1 MLYIPLLP
9 VYVYGALR
17 TRRLLY
23 FTAANPG
30 IEMGGFFGEK
40 KDQIL
45 DMIPEAYKVLGVHVQ
60 GKWSEKKLVSAMAT
74 KNIHFP
80 VIAKPNVGERGE
92 GVQKIEDIY
101 QLVRYHETEHD
112 FLIQEFVDY
121 PLELGVLYAKMPGS
135 SEGTIT
141 SVTLKKFLT
150 VLGDGKRTVQELVN
164 AHPRH
169 RLYADML
176 MKCYPERMSIM
187 PALGEEYEVH
197 RIGNHSKGTQFLDAN
212 PQINQSMV
220 RVFDVLTKE
229 MKGVF
234 YGRYDLKVPSFED
247 LTMGENIKIF
257 ELNGVSSEPG
267 HMYDQR
273 NILSAYKIL
282 AEHWLHLV
290 EISNKNIKKGVETTP
305 LSFFLTTVK
314 SHFLK

>member
-1 MLYIPLLP
+1 MIYIPLLP

-40 KDQIL
+40 KDEIL

-60 GKWSEKKLVSAMAT
+60 GKWSEQNLQAAMID
-74 KNIHFP
+74 KNIQFP

-92 GVQKIEDIY
+92 GVRKIEDIRQLMRY
-101 QLVRYHETEHD
+101 QESEQD

-135 SEGTIT
+135 TEGTISSLT
-141 SVTLKKFLT
+141 IKKFLT
-150 VLGDGKRTVQELVN
+150 VLGDGKRTAKELVSS
-164 AHPRH
+164 HPRH
-169 RLYADML
+169 RLYAQML
-176 MKCYPERMSIM
+176 MECHPEKMSKV
-187 PALGEEYEVH
+187 PAIGEEYEVH

-212 PQINQSMV
+212 AQINHSMV
-220 RVFDVLTKE
+220 RVFDSLTKNI
-229 MKGVF
+229 KGVF
-234 YGRYDLKVPSFED
+234 YGRYDLKVPSLED
-247 LTMGENIKIF
+247 LTAGKNVKIF

-282 AEHWLHLV
+282 AEHWLHIV

-305 LSFFLTTVK
+305 LSIFLTTVK
-314 SHFLK
+314 NHFLK